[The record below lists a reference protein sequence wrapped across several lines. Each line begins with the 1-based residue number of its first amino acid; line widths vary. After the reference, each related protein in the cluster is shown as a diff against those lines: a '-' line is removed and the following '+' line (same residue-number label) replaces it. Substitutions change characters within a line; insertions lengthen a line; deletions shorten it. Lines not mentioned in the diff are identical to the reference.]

1 METFDHP
8 DAMRS
13 WADARRRDGLSIGL
27 VPTMG
32 ALHDAHV
39 ALIQE
44 AQRRCDLAVVSIFVN
59 PLQFNASND
68 FERYPRPLLD
78 DIATCERVGV
88 QAVYAPPAEVMYPKG
103 WQTRVVP
110 GALADVMEGEMRPGH
125 FEGVTTVVT
134 KLFGAVRPHVA
145 MFGQKDFQQL
155 AIVTRMNRDLD
166 LGVEIVGHPTIREPD
181 GLAMSSRNLRLTSDQ
196 RLAAVCVP
204 RALAAAV
211 ECAARDGATAQD
223 VCDAARRVVEDEPLG
238 RHEYTTVFDTDT
250 LREIDDLRARP
261 RQPNTLRVATAV
273 WFGDVRLIDNRDL
286 FEA

>member
-1 METFDHP
+1 VPSTLQAVSAIADLR
-8 DAMRS
+8 AVIAS
-13 WADARRRDGLSIGL
+13 WRAQRLSIGL

-32 ALHDAHV
+32 ALHDGHV

-68 FERYPRPLLD
+68 FERYPRQFDD
-78 DIATCERVGV
+78 DIAMCERVDV
-88 QAVYAPPAEVMYPKG
+88 RAVYTPTAEVMYPKG

-125 FEGVTTVVT
+125 FEGVTTVVA

-145 MFGQKDFQQL
+145 IFGQKDFQQV

-211 ECAARDGATAQD
+211 ECATRDGATTQE
-223 VCDAARRVVEDEPLG
+223 VCDAARRVVEHEPLA

-250 LREIDDLRARP
+250 LRETDDLHAHP
-261 RQPNTLRVATAV
+261 RQPGTLRVGQRCGSATY
-273 WFGDVRLIDNRDL
+273 G
-286 FEA
+286 